1 MGGAAARP
9 FGRICKGR
17 GLAIRAI
24 RPEPSGNRPKTK
36 GASISM
42 TKLWGG
48 RFTKKTD
55 QLVEEYTASITFD
68 KELAEE
74 DIQGSLAHVTML
86 GKCGILSADDVEK
99 IKEGLMRVRNRI
111 QRGEQEFSISDED
124 IHMNIEKSLI
134 DEIGPVG
141 GKLHTGRSRNDQVA
155 TDMHLYLRKRVVE
168 FVDLLAKLQDAL
180 ISQAKANL
188 DTIVPGYTHLQRAQ
202 PILFA
207 HHLMAYVSMFGRD
220 IERLQDS
227 YKRIDTLPLGA
238 GALAGTTFAIDR
250 QYTAKLLNFGR
261 VYENS
266 LDAVSD
272 RDFIVEFL
280 ANASLIM
287 AHLSRLSEELVLWS
301 STEFQFIELDDAFCT
316 GSSIMPQKKNPD
328 VPELVRG
335 KTGRVYGNLVGL
347 LTVLKS
353 LPLAYNKDMQ
363 EDKEGMFDTVKTLQ
377 GALQLFAPM
386 IATMKVRKE
395 QMRRAVDND
404 FSNATDI
411 ADFLVGKGLPFR
423 QAHEVIGKTVLYCI
437 QNGKFLLDL
446 TLDEFKQFS
455 SLFDD
460 RIYEVLQPHNVV
472 NARNVYG
479 GTATAQV
486 EAAIGRAAAEL
497 ERVNAWTAEYAE
509 KCK

>member
-1 MGGAAARP
+1 M
-9 FGRICKGR
+9 
-17 GLAIRAI
+17 
-24 RPEPSGNRPKTK
+24 S
-36 GASISM
+36 
-42 TKLWGG
+42 KLWGG

-55 QLVEEYTASITFD
+55 QLVEEYTASIMFD

-86 GKCGILSADDVEK
+86 GKQGILPADDVEK
-99 IKEGLMRVRNRI
+99 IKDGLHRVMQRI
-111 QRGEQEFSISDED
+111 KRGDIEFSIGDED
-124 IHMNIEKSLI
+124 IHMNIEKTLI
-134 DEIGPVG
+134 DDVGPVG

-155 TDMHLYLRKRVVE
+155 TDMHLWLRKRVVE
-168 FVDLLAKLQDAL
+168 FVDMLHKLQSAL
-180 ISQAKANL
+180 VEQAKANT

-227 YKRIDTLPLGA
+227 YKRINVLPLGA
-238 GALAGTTFAIDR
+238 GALAGTTFPIDR
-250 QYTAKLLNFGR
+250 HFVAKELKFDA

-272 RDFIVEFL
+272 RDFILEFL
-280 ANASLIM
+280 SHASIIM
-287 AHLSRLSEELVLWS
+287 MHLSRLSEELILWS
-301 STEFQFIELDDAFCT
+301 STEFRFVELDDAFCT

-386 IATMKVRKE
+386 IATMKVNGDR
-395 QMRRAVDND
+395 MRQAVNQD

-411 ADFLVGKGLPFR
+411 ADFLVGKGMPFR

-437 QNGKFLLDL
+437 EQNKYLLDL

-455 SLFDD
+455 SLFDNS
-460 RIYEVLQPHNVV
+460 IYAVLQPEQVV

-479 GTATAQV
+479 GTAKEQV
-486 EAAIGRAAAEL
+486 LAAIGRADASLAETAAWVANYL
-497 ERVNAWTAEYAE
+497 ERSR
-509 KCK
+509 

>member
-1 MGGAAARP
+1 M
-9 FGRICKGR
+9 
-17 GLAIRAI
+17 
-24 RPEPSGNRPKTK
+24 S
-36 GASISM
+36 
-42 TKLWGG
+42 KLWGG
-48 RFTKKTD
+48 RFTKQTD
-55 QLVEEYTASITFD
+55 QLVEEYTASISFD

-86 GKCGILSADDVEK
+86 GQCGILPADDVEK
-99 IKEGLMRVRNRI
+99 IKDGLLKVRQSI
-111 QRGEQEFSISDED
+111 LRGDHQFVVADED
-124 IHMNIEKSLI
+124 IHMSIEKALI

-168 FVDLLAKLQDAL
+168 FVEQLRKLQEAL
-180 ISQAKANL
+180 IGQAKMNL

-227 YKRIDTLPLGA
+227 YKRIDALPLGA

-250 QYTAKLLNFGR
+250 HFTAQQLNFGR

-280 ANASLIM
+280 SHASLIM
-287 AHLSRLSEELVLWS
+287 THLSRLSEELILWS
-301 STEFQFIELDDAFCT
+301 STEFQFVELDDAFCT

-377 GALQLFAPM
+377 GALQLFASM
-386 IATMKVRKE
+386 IETMKVRKE
-395 QMRRAVDND
+395 NMRRAVNQD

-411 ADFLVGKGLPFR
+411 ADFLVNKGMPFR

-437 QNGKFLLDL
+437 QQGKFLLDL
-446 TLDEFKQFS
+446 KLDEFKQFS
-455 SLFDD
+455 SLFDE
-460 RIYEVLQPHNVV
+460 RIYDVLQPEAVV

-479 GTATAQV
+479 GTATPQV
-486 EAAIGRAAAEL
+486 SAAIGRAEADLAA
-497 ERVNAWTAEYAE
+497 VAAWVEEYAA
-509 KCK
+509 KAK

>member
-1 MGGAAARP
+1 MI
-9 FGRICKGR
+9 RIISDSDRQLRVTAMCPCSKDGEGLGR
-17 GLAIRAI
+17 GVTYV
-24 RPEPSGNRPKTK
+24 S
-36 GASISM
+36 
-42 TKLWGG
+42 KLWGG
-48 RFTKKTD
+48 RFTKQTD
-55 QLVEEYTASITFD
+55 QLVEEYTASIMFD
-68 KELAEE
+68 KALAEE

-86 GKCGILSADDVEK
+86 GKCGILPADDVEK
-99 IKEGLMRVRNRI
+99 IKDGLLKVQGMIR
-111 QRGEQEFSISDED
+111 RGEVEFTVGDED
-124 IHMNIEKSLI
+124 IHMNIEKTLI

-168 FVDLLAKLQDAL
+168 FVGLLNKLNEAL
-180 ISQAKANL
+180 IGQSLANL

-207 HHLMAYVSMFGRD
+207 HHMMAYVSMFQRD

-227 YKRIDTLPLGA
+227 YKRINALPLGA

-250 QYTAKLLNFGR
+250 HFVAQQLKFDR

-280 ANASLIM
+280 ANAALVM
-287 AHLSRLSEELVLWS
+287 THLSRLCEELVLWS
-301 STEFQFIELDDAFCT
+301 STEFAFVELDDAFCT

-328 VPELVRG
+328 VAELVRG
-335 KTGRVYGNLVGL
+335 KTGRVYGNLFGL
-347 LTVLKS
+347 LTVLKA

-386 IATMKVRKE
+386 IATMKVNRE
-395 QMRRAVDND
+395 RMRQAVNQD

-411 ADFLVGKGLPFR
+411 ADYLVNKGLPFR
-423 QAHEVIGKTVLYCI
+423 QAHEVIGKIVLYCI
-437 QNGKFLLDL
+437 QNKKYLLDL
-446 TLDEFKQFS
+446 KIEEFHQFS
-455 SLFDD
+455 KLFDAN
-460 RIYEVLQPHNVV
+460 IYDVLQPENVV

-479 GTATAQV
+479 GTASNQVSGAIERAQ
-486 EAAIGRAAAEL
+486 RQL
-497 ERVNAWTAEYAE
+497 EETNDWVQAYIE
-509 KCK
+509 KSK

>member
-1 MGGAAARP
+1 M
-9 FGRICKGR
+9 
-17 GLAIRAI
+17 
-24 RPEPSGNRPKTK
+24 S
-36 GASISM
+36 
-42 TKLWGG
+42 KLWGG

-55 QLVEEYTASITFD
+55 QLVEQYTASIMFD
-68 KELAEE
+68 KEMAEE

-86 GKCGILSADDVEK
+86 GKQGILSDDDVDK
-99 IKEGLMRVRNRI
+99 IKDGLHRVLQRIKRNDI
-111 QRGEQEFSISDED
+111 EFTIGDED

-134 DEIGPVG
+134 DDVGSVG

-155 TDMHLYLRKRVVE
+155 TDMHLWLRKRVVE
-168 FVDLLAKLQDAL
+168 FVDMLHKLQSAL
-180 ISQAKANL
+180 VEQAKANT
-188 DTIVPGYTHLQRAQ
+188 DTILPGYTHLQRAQ

-207 HHLMAYVSMFGRD
+207 HHLMAYVSMIGRD

-227 YKRIDTLPLGA
+227 YKRINVLPLGA
-238 GALAGTTFAIDR
+238 GALAGTTFPIDR
-250 QYTAKLLNFGR
+250 HFVAEQLKFDA

-272 RDFIVEFL
+272 RDFILEFL
-280 ANASLIM
+280 SHASIIM
-287 AHLSRLSEELVLWS
+287 MHLSRLSEELIMWS
-301 STEFQFIELDDAFCT
+301 STEFNFVELDDAFCT

-335 KTGRVYGNLVGL
+335 KTGRVYGNLFGL

-363 EDKEGMFDTVKTLQ
+363 EDKEGMFDTVTTLQ

-386 IATMKVRKE
+386 IATMKVNKE
-395 QMRRAVDND
+395 QMRKAVNQD

-411 ADFLVGKGLPFR
+411 ADFLVGKGMPFR

-437 QNGKFLLDL
+437 EQNKYLLDL

-455 SLFDD
+455 KLFDD
-460 RIYEVLQPHNVV
+460 SIYAILQPEQVV

-479 GTATAQV
+479 GTGKTQV
-486 EAAIGRAAAEL
+486 EAAIGRADEVLEQTAA
-497 ERVNAWTAEYAE
+497 WIAEYME
-509 KCK
+509 RSR

>member
-1 MGGAAARP
+1 M
-9 FGRICKGR
+9 
-17 GLAIRAI
+17 
-24 RPEPSGNRPKTK
+24 S
-36 GASISM
+36 
-42 TKLWGG
+42 KLWGG
-48 RFTKKTD
+48 RFTKQTNH
-55 QLVEEYTASITFD
+55 LVDEYTASIGFD
-68 KELAEE
+68 QALAEE

-86 GKCGILSADDVEK
+86 GKCGILPLEDVEK
-99 IKEGLMRVRNRI
+99 IKEGLNTVLGKIRD
-111 QRGEQEFSISDED
+111 GEIEFSVSDED
-124 IHMNIEKSLI
+124 IHMNIEKNLI
-134 DEIGPVG
+134 QEIGPVG

-168 FVDLLAKLQDAL
+168 LTGMLHTLQHAL
-180 ISQAKANL
+180 VTQARDNL

-207 HHLMAYVSMFGRD
+207 HHLMAYVSMFQRD
-220 IERLQDS
+220 IERLMDS
-227 YKRIDTLPLGA
+227 YKRINVLPLGA
-238 GALAGTTFAIDR
+238 GALAGTTFPIDR
-250 QYTAKLLNFGR
+250 HYVAEQLQFDR

-280 ANASLIM
+280 SHASIIM
-287 AHLSRLSEELVLWS
+287 MHLSRLSEELVLWS
-301 STEFQFIELDDAFCT
+301 STEFGFVELDDAFCT

-335 KTGRVYGNLVGL
+335 KTGRVYGNLIGL

-363 EDKEGMFDTVKTLQ
+363 EDKEGMFDTVATLE

-386 IATMKVRKE
+386 ITTMKVNKGR
-395 QMRRAVDND
+395 MRDAVNKD

-437 QNGKFLLDL
+437 QNSKYLLDL
-446 TLDEFKQFS
+446 SMDEFKQFS
-455 SLFDD
+455 PLFDD
-460 RIYEVLQPHNVV
+460 SIYGVLQPETVV
-472 NARNVYG
+472 DARNVYG
-479 GTATAQV
+479 GTATDQV
-486 EAAIGRAAAEL
+486 
-497 ERVNAWTAEYAE
+497 VNAIKRGEVLLNMTEQWLGEHE
-509 KCK
+509 

>member
-1 MGGAAARP
+1 M
-9 FGRICKGR
+9 
-17 GLAIRAI
+17 
-24 RPEPSGNRPKTK
+24 S
-36 GASISM
+36 
-42 TKLWGG
+42 KLWGG
-48 RFTKKTD
+48 RFTKQTD

-86 GKCGILSADDVEK
+86 GKCGILPAEDVEK
-99 IKEGLMRVRNRI
+99 IKDGLLIVRQRI
-111 QRGEQEFSISDED
+111 VRGEHPFVVADED
-124 IHMNIEKSLI
+124 IHMSIERALI
-134 DEIGPVG
+134 EEIGPVG

-168 FVDLLAKLQDAL
+168 FVEMLRKLQEAL
-180 ISQAKANL
+180 IGQAKQNL

-227 YKRIDTLPLGA
+227 YKRIDALPLGA

-250 QYTAKLLNFGR
+250 HFTAQQLNFGR

-287 AHLSRLSEELVLWS
+287 THLSRLSEELILWS
-301 STEFQFIELDDAFCT
+301 STEFQFVELDDAFCT

-377 GALQLFAPM
+377 GALQLFASM
-386 IATMKVRKE
+386 IETMKVRKE
-395 QMRRAVDND
+395 NMRRAVNQD

-411 ADFLVGKGLPFR
+411 ADFLVNKGLPFR

-437 QNGKFLLDL
+437 QQGKFLLDL
-446 TLDEFKQFS
+446 KLDEFKQFS
-455 SLFDD
+455 SLFDE
-460 RIYEVLQPHNVV
+460 RIYDVLQPEAVV

-479 GTATAQV
+479 GTATPQV
-486 EAAIGRAAAEL
+486 EAAISRAEAEL
-497 ERVNAWTAEYAE
+497 ARTAAWTEEYEA
-509 KCK
+509 KSK

>member
-1 MGGAAARP
+1 M
-9 FGRICKGR
+9 
-17 GLAIRAI
+17 
-24 RPEPSGNRPKTK
+24 S
-36 GASISM
+36 
-42 TKLWGG
+42 KLWGG
-48 RFTKKTD
+48 RFTKQTD
-55 QLVEEYTASITFD
+55 QLVEEYTASILFD

-86 GKCGILSADDVEK
+86 GKCGILPAEDVEK
-99 IKEGLMRVRNRI
+99 IKDGLLKVQGIIR
-111 QRGEQEFSISDED
+111 RGEMEFSVSNED
-124 IHMNIEKSLI
+124 IHMNIEKALL

-168 FVDLLAKLQDAL
+168 FVGFLQKLQEAL
-180 ISQAKANL
+180 LTQAANNL

-207 HHLMAYVSMFGRD
+207 HHLMAYVSMFQRD

-227 YKRIDTLPLGA
+227 YKRINVLPLGA
-238 GALAGTTFAIDR
+238 GALAGTTFPIDR
-250 QYTAKLLNFGR
+250 HFVAEQLGFDR
-261 VYENS
+261 PYENS

-272 RDFIVEFL
+272 RDFILEFL
-280 ANASLIM
+280 SNASMIM
-287 AHLSRLSEELVLWS
+287 MHLSRFCEELVLWS
-301 STEFQFIELDDAFCT
+301 STEFTFVELDDAFCT

-328 VPELVRG
+328 VAELVRG
-335 KTGRVYGNLVGL
+335 KTGRVYGNLMGL

-386 IATMKVRKE
+386 VATMKVNKE
-395 QMRRAVDND
+395 RMRQAVNQD

-411 ADFLVGKGLPFR
+411 ADYLVNKGLPFR

-437 QNGKFLLDL
+437 QNGKYLLDL
-446 TLDEFKQFS
+446 SLEEFRQFS
-455 SLFDD
+455 ELFGDD
-460 RIYEVLQPHNVV
+460 IYAVLQPEQVV

-479 GTATAQV
+479 GTNAGQV
-486 EAAIGRAAAEL
+486 QGAIDRAHGEL
-497 ERVNAWTAEYAE
+497 EKTSAWVEEYLQ
-509 KCK
+509 KSK

>member
-1 MGGAAARP
+1 M
-9 FGRICKGR
+9 
-17 GLAIRAI
+17 
-24 RPEPSGNRPKTK
+24 S
-36 GASISM
+36 
-42 TKLWGG
+42 KLWGG

-55 QLVEEYTASITFD
+55 QLVEEYTASILFD

-86 GKCGILSADDVEK
+86 GKCGILPAADVKTIQD
-99 IKEGLMRVRNRI
+99 GLKQVLERI
-111 QRGEQEFSISDED
+111 RRGEAEFSVSDED
-124 IHMNIEKSLI
+124 IHMNIEKQLI
-134 DEIGPVG
+134 DLVGPVG

-155 TDMHLYLRKRVVE
+155 TDMHLYLRRRVVE
-168 FVDLLAKLQDAL
+168 FVGLLTSLQEAL
-180 ISQAKANL
+180 LEQAKNNI
-188 DTIVPGYTHLQRAQ
+188 DTIIPGYTHLQRAQ

-207 HHLMAYVSMFGRD
+207 HHLMAYVSMFQRD

-227 YKRIDTLPLGA
+227 YKRINALPLGA
-238 GALAGTTFAIDR
+238 GALAGTTFPIDR
-250 QYTAKLLNFGR
+250 HFVAAELGFDR

-280 ANASLIM
+280 SGAALIM
-287 AHLSRLSEELVLWS
+287 THLSRFCEELVLWS
-301 STEFQFIELDDAFCT
+301 STEFAFVELDDAFCT

-328 VPELVRG
+328 VAELVRG
-335 KTGRVYGNLVGL
+335 KTGRVYGNLIGL

-386 IATMKVRKE
+386 VATMKVNRGR
-395 QMRRAVDND
+395 MRQAVNND

-411 ADFLVGKGLPFR
+411 ADYLVGKGLPFR

-437 QNGKFLLDL
+437 QNDKYLLDL
-446 TLDEFKQFS
+446 KLDEFLQFS
-455 SLFDD
+455 ELFDEH
-460 RIYEVLQPHNVV
+460 IYEVLQPENVV

-479 GTATAQV
+479 GTAAPQVKDAIARAEASNEQAQAWV
-486 EAAIGRAAAEL
+486 QEYSEKQKQ
-497 ERVNAWTAEYAE
+497 NA
-509 KCK
+509 

>member
-1 MGGAAARP
+1 M
-9 FGRICKGR
+9 
-17 GLAIRAI
+17 
-24 RPEPSGNRPKTK
+24 S
-36 GASISM
+36 
-42 TKLWGG
+42 KLWGG

-86 GKCGILSADDVEK
+86 GQCGILPAEDVEK
-99 IKEGLMRVRNRI
+99 IKDGLLKVRQRI
-111 QRGEQEFSISDED
+111 LRSEQEFLIADED
-124 IHMNIEKSLI
+124 IHMNIEKALI

-168 FVDLLAKLQDAL
+168 FVDQLHKLQAAL
-180 ISQAKANL
+180 IGQAKRNL

-250 QYTAKLLNFGR
+250 QFTAQQLNFGR

-280 ANASLIM
+280 SGASLIM
-287 AHLSRLSEELVLWS
+287 MHLSRLSEELILWS
-301 STEFQFIELDDAFCT
+301 STEFQFVELDDAFCT

-363 EDKEGMFDTVKTLQ
+363 EDKEGMFDTVKTMQ
-377 GALQLFAPM
+377 GALQLFASM
-386 IATMKVRKE
+386 IETMKVRKE
-395 QMRRAVDND
+395 KMRRAVDQD

-437 QNGKFLLDL
+437 QQNKFLLDL

-455 SLFDD
+455 ELFDD
-460 RIYEVLQPHNVV
+460 RIYAVLQPEAVV

-479 GTATAQV
+479 GTATPQV
-486 EAAIGRAAAEL
+486 EAAISRAEAEL
-497 ERVNAWTAEYAE
+497 SHTSEWISEYEA
-509 KCK
+509 KAR